1 MLTEELTVQSCL
13 ARPLELVV
21 ERMVASFATSDVVS
35 SMVSRGPV
43 FPYHSEVISQQMA
56 SAGWCP
62 AELRAMSDS
71 FTGLELWRLSFLEVP
86 HIGMNHSKCTS
97 SGKCTA
103 YNIVGTYVTK
113 HDYENDPS
121 CSCEFV
127 YASHD
132 ELAKILLSP
141 GDAIPLIQTST
152 PKRGRDKRLYV
163 SLVPSKTK
171 SQPKNIDWT
180 AISHVWSD
188 GLGNNK
194 ENAIPLC
201 QFDRLC
207 RLTSALP
214 VSRRTGSSPFWLDTL
229 CFPLQ
234 PKAAYDK
241 ALVRMKECYEDAKA
255 VLVLDHYLLGAYAR
269 GGRMSMT
276 EVMARIIIS
285 PWNRRLWTW
294 QEAYLAHRRHLFF
307 QFKDIT
313 ICDEDILDAADGRWV
328 TKVEHFLDFAMSQGF
343 HSRFQDIR
351 DRNDRMSIMDKIAKS
366 KNSLTFR
373 STSVAPDEALALSNI
388 LGINTAV
395 ILNCKHQK
403 DWMLTFWK
411 HVTSKGHYHASMI
424 FWDGPR
430 QGLPLGT
437 CDIYGREQDISAT
450 EMGPP
455 RPSRH
460 GNIHS
465 RLAC

>member
-62 AELRAMSDS
+62 AELRVMSDS
-71 FTGLELWRLSFLEVP
+71 FTGLELWRLSFLE
-86 HIGMNHSKCTS
+86 
-97 SGKCTA
+97 GKR
-103 YNIVGTYVTK
+103 
-113 HDYENDPS
+113 
-121 CSCEFV
+121 
-127 YASHD
+127 
-132 ELAKILLSP
+132 
-141 GDAIPLIQTST
+141 QTTLREPRSFQ
-152 PKRGRDKRLYV
+152 D
-163 SLVPSKTK
+163 K

-269 GGRMSMT
+269 GDRMSMT

-294 QEAYLAHRRHLFF
+294 QEAYLAHHRHLFF